1 MYVICAGNNLYSLFN
16 NSGAVVGELHYVD
29 HTMQKGEIIAG
40 KTLILENTG
49 AGLWR
54 SFATVSARKKVY
66 AEMKVTTGSI
76 ITLKQTG
83 IKQSFNF
90 KRTGGWKL
98 RFILLNK
105 GKDELM
111 AIIPKINWVKKGHDY
126 KIQLNEEYGVQC
138 TCLFIL
144 HALHCAN
151 CSLQML
157 NGNIPALLN
166 I

>member
-1 MYVICAGNNLYSLFN
+1 MYASCAGNDLYSLFN
-16 NSGAVVGELHYVD
+16 TSGTVVGELHYAD
-29 HTMQKGEIIAG
+29 HTMQKGELIAD
-40 KTLILENTG
+40 KKLILENTG

-54 SFATVSARKKVY
+54 TFVIVSARKKVF
-66 AEMKVTTGSI
+66 AEMKVSTGSI

-83 IKQSFNF
+83 IKQSFRF
-90 KRTGGWKL
+90 KRTGGWKM
-98 RFILLNK
+98 RFVLLNK
-105 GKDELM
+105 DSDELM
-111 AIIPKINWVKKGHDY
+111 AILPKINWIKKGHDY
-126 KIQLNEEYGVQC
+126 KIQLNEDYSHQC
-138 TCLFIL
+138 SSLFIL